1 MKILN
6 RITANMQIFRRKG
19 DQRRL
24 QKYFKVVL
32 FTVTAL
38 VAHESAGADMR
49 LSIGIGSLDVL
60 DETRHGAYSLM
71 LEGPQYDVLW
81 SIRPIGLLVYSDEGR
96 YYAGLGVFKELDI
109 SERWVVG
116 VGTGAGTYHEGNSEK
131 DLGYDVEFYSRI
143 TLAYR
148 LAKAGQI
155 RAELGHL
162 SNADLSSVNPGTEL
176 FSINWVF
183 EFY

>member
-1 MKILN
+1 MSFGPFARSGYWFIVM
-6 RITANMQIFRRKG
+6 RAAITPA
-19 DQRRL
+19 
-24 QKYFKVVL
+24 
-32 FTVTAL
+32 
-38 VAHESAGADMR
+38 
-49 LSIGIGSLDVL
+49 
-60 DETRHGAYSLM
+60 
-71 LEGPQYDVLW
+71 W
-81 SIRPIGLLVYSDEGR
+81 
-96 YYAGLGVFKELDI
+96 VFSKNWT
-109 SERWVVG
+109 SVG